1 MAIQVQ
7 LSDAP
12 VAWELDDA
20 AAMFEAL
27 TELVDK
33 GYRGQVSHDART
45 GWMLRVVEDVD
56 APPIPPVE
64 CVVGERMLLTGGLL
78 RKLSAEELQGMTA

>member
-12 VAWELDDA
+12 VVWELDTPEG
-20 AAMFEAL
+20 MFEAL
-27 TELVDK
+27 TELVAK
-33 GYRGQVSHDART
+33 GYRGQVSHDQRT

-56 APPIPPVE
+56 APAIPPVE
-64 CVVGERMLLTGGLL
+64 CKQGDRMLLTGGVL
-78 RKLSAEELQGMTA
+78 RKLSATELEGMTA